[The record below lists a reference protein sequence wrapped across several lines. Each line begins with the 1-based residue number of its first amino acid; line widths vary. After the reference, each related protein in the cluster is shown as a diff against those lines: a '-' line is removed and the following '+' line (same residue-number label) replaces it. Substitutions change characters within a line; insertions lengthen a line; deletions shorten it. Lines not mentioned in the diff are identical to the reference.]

1 MGKYVSVA
9 SNKESVIRGGLD
21 EALSECVADMKN
33 ASLIKES
40 FISPIKGVFE
50 KALKKFN
57 EDVEYD
63 SPHIV
68 ETFNDIGYRVE
79 LFYISEPIFKLKH
92 YYIRF
97 EWLY

>member
-9 SNKESVIRGGLD
+9 PNKESAMRGGLN
-21 EALSECVADMKN
+21 EALLKCVVDMKN
-33 ASLIKES
+33 VSLIKES
-40 FISPIKGVFE
+40 LITPIKGIFE
-50 KALKKFN
+50 QALEKFN
-57 EDVEYD
+57 EDVEFD

-68 ETFNDIGYRVE
+68 ETFDDIGYRVE
-79 LFYISEPIFKLKH
+79 LVYINEPMFKH